1 MDVLEDTN
9 WFFLWNLSAYTI
21 LFLFGGALASFYS
34 TLADRILY
42 YCYEKGRKEFQGQKR
57 WRVIFTKPSH
67 CPKCQTPIKNLHL
80 IPILG
85 WFLTKRQCNSCHVS
99 IPKLYPL
106 SEFLFGIIAI
116 LVYYISDSLPGTISL
131 LFFFG
136 HLFISMMTDAKKL
149 SLDYENLP
157 FLISFGF
164 LSNYLLFAESLSL
177 EHLYVFLGFLV
188 FYLTIYLLF
197 RGGTGL
203 GDVLFSPMFAAIAG
217 NPFWMVYLNTSYVLA
232 VVMTLFFRKKGTPL
246 KGTKVPM
253 GLYFSLGLF
262 FTFFYKLIVHY
273 FDWEGFLP
281 DGTIE

>member
-1 MDVLEDTN
+1 MDIFHDTN

-21 LFLFGGALASFYS
+21 LFLFGGALASFYT

-42 YCYEKGRKEFQGQKR
+42 YCYEKGRKEFQGKKR
-57 WRVIFTKPSH
+57 WFVIFTKPSH
-67 CPKCQTPIKNLHL
+67 CPECKTPISSLAL
-80 IPILG
+80 VPILG
-85 WFLTKRQCNSCHVS
+85 WFLEKGKCKSCLIE

-106 SEFLFGIIAI
+106 SEFLFGLVAI
-116 LVYYISDSLPGTISL
+116 FVYFVSDSLLGTICL
-131 LFFFG
+131 LFLFG
-136 HLFISMMTDAKKL
+136 HLLISIFTDAKKL

-157 FLISFGF
+157 FLLGFGC
-164 LSNYLLFAESLSL
+164 LTNYLVFEEIMGL
-177 EHLYVFLGFLV
+177 EQLYVYLGFLV
-188 FYLTIYLLF
+188 FYLFIYLLF

-203 GDVLFSPMFAAIAG
+203 GDVLFSPIFAAIAG

-232 VVMTLFFRKKGTPL
+232 VVMTVLLRKKGTPL

-273 FDWEGFLP
+273 YEWEGFQIY
-281 DGTIE
+281 GNNE